1 MKTYPAIL
9 AALVL
14 AASFSAAAGEAAKL
28 QGEILGTEP
37 NAGYQLASAFDGDL
51 STNFY
56 AMRSGDYSRPWA
68 GLDLGSNHVISR
80 IGFAPDASSR
90 SCSRLAV
97 FQGAR
102 EADFSDALPIA
113 IVPVEGPEPGK
124 MYYIDVNVSRGFRY
138 VRMVGAGGAQLN
150 LAELE
155 FYGTPG
161 DGDDSQFFQVTNLPT
176 IAFNTP
182 GMAEI
187 KSKDDK
193 HPGSTVYV
201 IYDDGRSVLADAQ
214 AQMKGRGNASWG
226 MDKKPFQIKFNKKQ
240 RILPDAPAKAK
251 KWTLINN
258 HGDKTLMRNRVAFDM
273 SRIIGM
279 EYTPYCTFVDVIYN
293 GEYEGCYQLCDQIE
307 VNDNRVNITE
317 METSDIEGDAL
328 TGGYLLEVDGYADL
342 EPSHFVTYYGVPV
355 TIKSPDEDDIT
366 PEQTQYISAYF
377 DAFHRA
383 VYADNFTDPVE
394 GYRKYLDL
402 DSFLRYFICGE
413 LNGNTDTYFST
424 YIYKHRGDDLLY
436 TGPIWDIDLGF
447 NNDNRTYDI
456 NSRGGFVYTNGSSA
470 GNMKQLVRRI
480 VENDP
485 EARHRLSVIWSQLR
499 KLPEFNAEYFNGKID
514 EYAAL
519 IDRSQAYNFVRWP
532 ILSQW
537 VHMNPT
543 VRHTFKAEVDAVKS
557 YITKRFAGL
566 DKLIGIV
573 DVPDDPGQGGIADA
587 TAEHASITFDGAVL
601 TAVGRAGETLD
612 IYSADGRRLLHVVLT
627 GGIDTFDLG
636 ALSGILIVRTPRVAR
651 KFVK

>member
-1 MKTYPAIL
+1 MRTHPTIIAAAIMC
-9 AALVL
+9 
-14 AASFSAAAGEAAKL
+14 ASFTVHAVEAPKL
-28 QGEILGTEP
+28 QGEIIGTEP
-37 NAGYQLASAFDGDL
+37 NAGYRLESAFDGNL
-51 STNFY
+51 STSFY
-56 AMRSGDYSRPWA
+56 AQRSGSYSRPWA
-68 GLDLGSNHVISR
+68 GLDLGISHVISR

-97 FQGAR
+97 FQGATK
-102 EADFSDALPIA
+102 ADFSDALPIA
-113 IVPVEGPEPGK
+113 IVPVEGPVPGQ
-124 MYYIDVNVSRGFRY
+124 MFYIDVNVSRGFRY

-161 DGDDSQFFQVTNLPT
+161 EGDDSQFFQVTNLPT
-176 IAFNTP
+176 VAFNTP
-182 GMAEI
+182 GMEEI

-193 HPGSTVYV
+193 HPGSTVHV
-201 IYDDGRSVLADAQ
+201 IYDDGKSILTDTQ

-273 SRIIGM
+273 SRVIGM
-279 EYTPYCTFVDVIYN
+279 AYTPYCTFVDVIYN

-317 METSDIEGDAL
+317 MEPGDTDGDAL
-328 TGGYLLEVDGYADL
+328 SGGYLIEVDAYAYQ
-342 EPSHFVTYYGVPV
+342 EESYFVTSYGVPV
-355 TIKSPDEDDIT
+355 TIKSPDDDEIT
-366 PEQTQYISAYF
+366 PEQKQYISDYF
-377 DAFHRA
+377 NAFHLA
-383 VYADNFTDPVE
+383 AYADNFTDPE
-394 GYRKYLDL
+394 AGYRRYLDL

-413 LNGNTDTYFST
+413 LNGNTDTYYST

-447 NNDNRTYDI
+447 NNDSRTYDI
-456 NSRGGFVYTNGSSA
+456 NSHSGFVYARGSSA
-470 GNMKQLVRRI
+470 GNMRQLVHRI
-480 VENDP
+480 VETDP
-485 EARHRLSVIWSQLR
+485 GARLRLSEIWSKLR
-499 KLPEFNAEYFNGKID
+499 KLPEFNADYFNARID
-514 EYAAL
+514 EYAGL
-519 IDRSQAYNFVRWP
+519 IDRSQTYNFVRWP

-543 VRHTFKAEVDAVKS
+543 VRHTFKAEVDAIKS
-557 YITKRFAGL
+557 YITRRFDGL

-587 TAEHASITFDGAVL
+587 AAEPTSISFDGDML
-601 TAVGRAGETLD
+601 TAVGRAGHPLD
-612 IYSADGRRLLHVVLT
+612 IYSIDGRRLRHFALT
-627 GGIDTFDLG
+627 GGIDTFDISD
-636 ALSGILIVRTPRVAR
+636 LSGILIVRTPGAAR
-651 KFVK
+651 KILK